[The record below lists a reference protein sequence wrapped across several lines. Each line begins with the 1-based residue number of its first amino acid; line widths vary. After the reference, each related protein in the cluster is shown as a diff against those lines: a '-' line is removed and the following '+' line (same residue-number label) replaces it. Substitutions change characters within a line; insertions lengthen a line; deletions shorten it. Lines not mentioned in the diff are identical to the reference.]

1 MVVLLGNQS
10 VEFLTLLFWKS
21 FLFLISLDL
30 LTHYRIDV
38 SVILVASILSQF
50 VICLFTSLGVY
61 CFGMVFRNKI
71 VWIKK
76 M

>member
-38 SVILVASILSQF
+38 SNCDISCKYFIPVCHLPFYITWGYTVLAWYLE
-50 VICLFTSLGVY
+50 
-61 CFGMVFRNKI
+61 
-71 VWIKK
+71 IKLYG
-76 M
+76 

>member
-50 VICLFTSLGVY
+50 VICL
-61 CFGMVFRNKI
+61 
-71 VWIKK
+71 
-76 M
+76 